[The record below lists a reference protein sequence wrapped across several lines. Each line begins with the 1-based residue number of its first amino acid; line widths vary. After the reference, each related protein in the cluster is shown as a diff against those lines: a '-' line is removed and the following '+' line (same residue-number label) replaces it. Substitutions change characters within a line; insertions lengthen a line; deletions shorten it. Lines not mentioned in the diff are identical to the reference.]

1 MRLDKRRPKFW
12 AVLKQKL
19 QGEWRVTVTSLGLA
33 GLVVSIRLVGL
44 LQVWELAALDQLIRL
59 RPPEPV
65 DDRIVIVGIDEADLR
80 SAGQYPMSDRQMAQL
95 LQKLQA
101 AKPRAIGLDIYRDIP
116 VEPGHQQLQQVYRKS
131 PNLIGISHIKDDDSP
146 EVPPP
151 PVLRDTRQY
160 GFNNVVL
167 DPDNTV
173 RRGLLYWKPHD
184 HRAVLPSFAL
194 SLAFLYLS
202 AEGIRPIAAP
212 SGEMQLGKALF
223 DRFTGDDGGYVL
235 TDSGG
240 YQILLNPRGPANTFR
255 RVTMTEVMQG
265 RVPAA
270 ALRDRIVLIG
280 YTAVSLN
287 DFANISYSSRL
298 VGPPQPV
305 PGIEL
310 QANIVS
316 QILGAATDGRV
327 LFQSWPEPMEW
338 LWIGAWAWLG
348 GMLCWRVRSLYRSTV
363 TITVAGLSLVAIGY
377 AALLVG
383 WWIPTVSPVLAMA
396 GSAIATIAYIAR
408 RQEELQRSKEFLQTI
423 INTIPDP
430 IFVKDQQHQWVV
442 LNAAFSRFSGY
453 PLADLL
459 ERSDYEVFPTAEAD
473 IFRQQDE
480 LVFKTG
486 QEHHNEEAFTDR
498 SGFTHQIET
507 KRSLHKDAAGNLFLV
522 GIIRDI
528 THRKQ
533 LEEEL
538 KRTTAEL
545 VRSNT
550 ELLQSAN
557 HLSHLA
563 NHDSLTGLPNRKY
576 FYEHLEQAIDWAKN
590 SQQLVGLLFLDLDG
604 FKQINDVLGHDMGDA
619 LLKAV
624 ARRLTGCLRSSDT
637 VARLGGDEFTVILPA
652 IPSAEDAIRVA
663 EKVLFTLSQTFVIQ
677 AHTIIVTS
685 SVGISLFPTHAQDL
699 EDLVKEADSAMYR
712 AKQRGKN
719 CYEIAPSVTNH

>member
-1 MRLDKRRPKFW
+1 MRSDKRQPKFW

-19 QGEWRVTVTSLGLA
+19 QGEWRITATSLGLA
-33 GLVVSIRLVGL
+33 GLMISLRLVGL
-44 LQVWELAALDQLIRL
+44 LQAWELAVLDQLIQL
-59 RPPEPV
+59 RPAEPV

-80 SAGQYPMSDRQMAQL
+80 AAGQHPISDQQMARL
-95 LQKLQA
+95 LQLLQA

-116 VEPGHQQLQQVYRKS
+116 VEPGHEQLQQVYRMS
-131 PNLIGISHIKDDDSP
+131 PNLVGISHIQDEDSP
-146 EVPPP
+146 KVPPP
-151 PVLRDTRQY
+151 PVLQGKQQY
-160 GFNNVVL
+160 GFNNVVH
-167 DPDNTV
+167 DPDDKV
-173 RRGLLYWKPHD
+173 RRGILYWNPD
-184 HRAVLPSFAL
+184 NQRTALPSFAL
-194 SLAFLYLS
+194 SLAFLYLA
-202 AEGIRPIAAP
+202 AEGIRPIAAA
-212 SGEMQLGKALF
+212 SGDMQLGTAVF
-223 DRFTGDDGGYVL
+223 RRFATDDGGYVL

-255 RVTMTEVMQG
+255 RVTMTDVMQG
-265 RVPAA
+265 KVPAA
-270 ALRDRIVLIG
+270 TLRDRIVLIG
-280 YTAVSLN
+280 YTAISLN
-287 DFANISYSSRL
+287 DFSNISYSSRL
-298 VGPPQPV
+298 IGPPQPV
-305 PGIEL
+305 TGIEL

-316 QILGAATDGRV
+316 QILSSATEGRV
-327 LFQSWPEPMEW
+327 LFQSWPEPLEW
-338 LWIGAWAWLG
+338 LWIAVWAWLG
-348 GMLCWRVRSLYRSTV
+348 GMLCWQIRSPYRSTV
-363 TITVAGLSLVAIGY
+363 AITLAGLGIAAIGY
-377 AALLVG
+377 GVLLIG
-383 WWIPTVSPVLAMA
+383 WWIPTVPPTLAMA
-396 GSAIATIAYIAR
+396 SSAIATIAYIAR

-430 IFVKDQQHQWVV
+430 IFVKDQQHRWIV
-442 LNAAFSRFSGY
+442 LNAAFSKFSGY
-453 PLADLL
+453 PLSDLL
-459 ERSDYEVFPTAEAD
+459 ERSDYQVFPKAEAD
-473 IFRQQDE
+473 VFRYQDD

-486 QEHHNEEAFTDR
+486 QEHHNEEAFTDQ

-538 KRTTAEL
+538 KRTAAEL

-550 ELLQSAN
+550 ELMASAN
-557 HLSHLA
+557 HLNHLA

-576 FYEHLEQAIDWAKN
+576 FHEHLEQAIDWAKDH
-590 SQQLVGLLFLDLDG
+590 QQLVGLLFLDLDG
-604 FKQINDVLGHDMGDA
+604 FKQINDVLGHDIGDA

-624 ARRLTGCLRSSDT
+624 ARRLTRCLRSSDT

-677 AHTIIVTS
+677 THTIIVTS

-719 CYEIAPSVTNH
+719 RYEIASCVIGQ

>member
-1 MRLDKRRPKFW
+1 MRLDKRQPKFW

-19 QGEWRVTVTSLGLA
+19 CGEWRITATSLGLA

-44 LQVWELAALDQLIRL
+44 LQAWELAALDQLIRL
-59 RPPEPV
+59 RPADPV

-80 SAGQYPMSDRQMAQL
+80 TAGQHPISDRQMARL
-95 LQKLQA
+95 LQILQA

-116 VEPGHQQLQQVYRKS
+116 VEPGHQQLLQVYRTS
-131 PNLIGISHIKDDDSP
+131 PNLIGISHVQDEDSP

-151 PVLRDTRQY
+151 PVLQDRQQY
-160 GFNNVVL
+160 GFNNVIYDL
-167 DPDNTV
+167 DDKV
-173 RRGLLYWKPHD
+173 RRGILYWKPDEHE
-184 HRAVLPSFAL
+184 AAIPSFAL
-194 SLAFLYLS
+194 SLAFSYLA
-202 AEGIRPIAAP
+202 AEGIQPIAAP
-212 SGEMQLGKALF
+212 SGEMQLGKTVF
-223 DRFTGDDGGYVL
+223 RRFAADDGSYVL
-235 TDSGG
+235 TDNGG

-255 RVTMTEVMQG
+255 RVTMTDVMQG
-265 RVPAA
+265 KVPTA

-287 DFANISYSSRL
+287 DFANTSYSSRL
-298 VGPPQPV
+298 IGPPQPV
-305 PGIEL
+305 AGIEL

-316 QILGAATDGRV
+316 QILGSAMDGRI
-327 LFQSWPEPMEW
+327 LFQSWPEPLEW
-338 LWIGAWAWLG
+338 LWIGAWAWVG
-348 GMLCWRVRSLYRSTV
+348 GMLCWQVRSLYRSTMA
-363 TITVAGLSLVAIGY
+363 ITVAGLSIIAIGY
-377 AALLVG
+377 GALLMG
-383 WWIPTVSPVLAMA
+383 WWIPTVSPTLAM
-396 GSAIATIAYIAR
+396 GSSAIATIAYIAR

-430 IFVKDQQHQWVV
+430 IFVKDRKHQWVV

-453 PLADLL
+453 PLSDLL
-459 ERSDYEVFPTAEAD
+459 ERSDYEVFPKAEAD
-473 IFRQQDE
+473 AFRHQDE

-486 QEHHNEEAFTDR
+486 QEHHNEEVFTDR

-533 LEEEL
+533 LEEDL
-538 KRTTAEL
+538 KRTAAEL

-550 ELLQSAN
+550 ELMQSAN
-557 HLSHLA
+557 HLNYLA

-576 FYEHLEQAIDWAKN
+576 FYEHLKQAIDWAKD

-604 FKQINDVLGHDMGDA
+604 FKQINDVLGHDIGDA

-624 ARRLTGCLRSSDT
+624 ARRLTGCLRSSDM

-652 IPSAEDAIRVA
+652 IPSAEDAVRVA

-677 AHTIIVTS
+677 THTILITS
-685 SVGISLFPTHAQDL
+685 SVGISLFPTNAGNL
-699 EDLVKEADSAMYR
+699 EDLVKEADSSMYQ

-719 CYEIAPSVTNH
+719 CYKTSSLVGQ